1 MKESLQGTL
10 PLEEPIALE
19 ELEGE
24 CRTSYGY
31 ATTTTTD
38 ASPALPLP
46 AALVLLLPLLNTLLP

>member
-31 ATTTTTD
+31 ATTTTD